1 MHSGQVTGSPR
12 QMRPPRRFPRGS
24 RGGAASCSSTL
35 SAARA
40 RQEAYL
46 LRQFSAL
53 GAADQTA
60 LLAAVAP
67 LEKLLAVKA

>member
-1 MHSGQVTGSPR
+1 V
-12 QMRPPRRFPRGS
+12 
-24 RGGAASCSSTL
+24 L

>member
-1 MHSGQVTGSPR
+1 MDPSDG
-12 QMRPPRRFPRGS
+12 RGFLVNLTDH
-24 RGGAASCSSTL
+24 GATVL